1 MTETEEFIFGFVLVV
16 AVFGVLIFMI
26 CRTLRP
32 AQKEEARKKL
42 KPERLCFTATVTG
55 MRCGVKMVGIK
66 TPKAVTEFVVTF
78 ESKEFGTFDLP
89 VTEAMYHNLEE
100 GQTGKLTVSNGQLYS
115 FVLGK

>member
-1 MTETEEFIFGFVLVV
+1 MNETEEFLLALFVVT
-16 AVFGVLIFMI
+16 AAI
-26 CRTLRP
+26 CASVIPIVRTLRP
-32 AQKEEARKKL
+32 AKNSDPQPQKPKK
-42 KPERLCFTATVTG
+42 ETFSATVVH